1 MVYAGKEM
9 DTRLV
14 LHSILIDDT
23 NSMTYQLDLEMT
35 EQNLLISGPNYSLL

>member
-35 EQNLLISGPNYSLL
+35 EHNLLISGPNYSLL